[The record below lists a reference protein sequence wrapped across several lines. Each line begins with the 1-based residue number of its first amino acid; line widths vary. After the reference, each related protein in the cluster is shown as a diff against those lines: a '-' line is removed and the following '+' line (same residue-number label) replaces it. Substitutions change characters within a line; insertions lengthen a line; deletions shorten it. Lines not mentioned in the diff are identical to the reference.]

1 MNGRAAQVLTRAQ
14 LLVLA
19 SCLLLATVSSS
30 AARRPCSA
38 PAAPSKFDY
47 VVLASIADSPNP
59 LSMSGYDTAAGP
71 YDKIKVDGAPLK
83 GALDDGDNT
92 RSLQCRL

>member
-1 MNGRAAQVLTRAQ
+1 MKGRAAQILTKAQ

-19 SCLLLATVSSS
+19 SCVLLASVSSS
-30 AARRPCSA
+30 ETRRPC
-38 PAAPSKFDY
+38 PATAALSTFDY

-59 LSMSGYDTAAGP
+59 LAMSAYDRM
-71 YDKIKVDGAPLK
+71 KVDGAPLK